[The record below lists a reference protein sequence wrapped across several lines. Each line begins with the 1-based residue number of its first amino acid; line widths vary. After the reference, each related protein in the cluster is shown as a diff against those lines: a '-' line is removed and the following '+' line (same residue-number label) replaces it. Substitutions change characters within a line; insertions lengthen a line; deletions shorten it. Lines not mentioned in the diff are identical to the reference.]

1 MIITKD
7 NLLFGVTKR
16 VNLPSYYRRDCEVF
30 IMIFII
36 FIMIVI
42 LVLVIIDYDNLL
54 LGVGLCSSKLSTTT
68 NQQTQHIPVPWSD
81 QRGRSAKQL

>member
-7 NLLFGVTKR
+7 NLLFGVTKQ
-16 VNLPSYYRRDCEVF
+16 VNLPSYRRDCEVF

-54 LGVGLCSSKLSTTT
+54 F
-68 NQQTQHIPVPWSD
+68 
-81 QRGRSAKQL
+81 